1 MKKITDMEKE
11 MEQILKNLNN
21 TFAPITEEIDEKMKF
36 LQDFV
41 GDNRDLSFKEI
52 TMDDLK

>member
-21 TFAPITEEIDEKMKF
+21 AFAPITEEIDEKMKF